1 MREGPC
7 KGSSKQQRQE
17 TCSKGPTLMSIEPLS
32 PKYGITTIHARYRIS
47 SDQTYPWPDMFNF
60 CPHHSIYR
68 ILVAKPV
75 LPAAVHHSTV
85 GALNH
90 ISAGEDLKEDR

>member
-1 MREGPC
+1 
-7 KGSSKQQRQE
+7 
-17 TCSKGPTLMSIEPLS
+17 MSIEPLS
-32 PKYGITTIHARYRIS
+32 PKYGITTIHTRYRIS
-47 SDQTYPWPDMFNF
+47 SNQTYPWPDMFNF

-90 ISAGEDLKEDR
+90 ISAGEDLKEDRCYQ